1 MEAGEKYVVNK
12 SLHKKLIK
20 RLDNLD
26 LIMYIICI
34 ETKELYM
41 FIEAVIGSIVGSA
54 FILQN
59 IPGTIETSTNKIT
72 TKLSDIS
79 DKVDG
84 MNNTLIAM
92 KSKISDIE
100 IEQARMFHAFQWHDL
115 VQTLMAKNAV
125 YIGNNILELKEN
137 DSIIQLNLVEKSITE
152 TKFGKTYEKKFDG
165 CEYIDGKCVHYKDAS
180 CEKWFGFDGNITHE
194 VDSNGDE
201 TWYEYDTSNRCIHK
215 KIKHEKDYDEHWNEF
230 DSDGKLIR
238 QRSANKLKGYESVVE
253 RFVEYGNVIRMV
265 TKIGDVLS
273 REAYVTKDIGK
284 LELHKFIIGEACTYN
299 EYLIYYKEVITIYGV
314 TNTKEIGGATHEGN
328 ALVTH
333 VTHDE
338 ANGAIEKDIW
348 IDTNGTIEKGF
359 FNFLTHT
366 YEKRLA
372 LAKHK
377 LEEAKSII
385 TNSI

>member
-1 MEAGEKYVVNK
+1 
-12 SLHKKLIK
+12 
-20 RLDNLD
+20 
-26 LIMYIICI
+26 
-34 ETKELYM
+34 M
-41 FIEAVIGSIVGSA
+41 FIEAVIGSICGSA

-59 IPGTIETSTNKIT
+59 IPRTIETSTNKIT

-92 KSKISDIE
+92 KSKISYIE

-125 YIGNNILELKEN
+125 YLGNNILELKEN
-137 DSIIQLNLVEKSITE
+137 DSVIQLNLVERSITE
-152 TKFGKTYEKKFDG
+152 TKFGKTYKKTFDG
-165 CEYIDGKCVHYKDAS
+165 CEYIDGKCIHYKDAS

-194 VDSNGDE
+194 VDSNGEE

-215 KIKHEKDYDEHWNEF
+215 KVEHEKDYYEHWNEF

-238 QRSANKLKGYESVVE
+238 QRYAHGCAE

-265 TKIGDVLS
+265 AKIGDVFS
-273 REAYVTKDIGK
+273 TEAYVTKDIGK
-284 LELHKFIIGEACTYN
+284 LELHKFIKGEAWTYN
-299 EYLIYYKEVITIYGV
+299 ESLIYYKKV
-314 TNTKEIGGATHEGN
+314 TKFGATCTTEIGCASHEGN

-333 VTHDE
+333 VTEETHNE
-338 ANGAIEKDIW
+338 ANRAIEKDIW
-348 IDTNGTIEKGF
+348 EDTNGIIEKRF

-366 YEKRLA
+366 YEKRIA

>member
-1 MEAGEKYVVNK
+1 
-12 SLHKKLIK
+12 
-20 RLDNLD
+20 
-26 LIMYIICI
+26 
-34 ETKELYM
+34 M

-59 IPGTIETSTNKIT
+59 IPRTIETSTNKIT

-84 MNNTLIAM
+84 MNNTLIAI

-115 VQTLMAKNAV
+115 VQTLIAKNAV
-125 YIGNNILELKEN
+125 YLGNNILELKEN
-137 DSIIQLNLVEKSITE
+137 DSVIQLNLVERSITE
-152 TKFGKTYEKKFDG
+152 TKFGKTYKKTFDG
-165 CEYIDGKCVHYKDAS
+165 NEYIDGKCIHYKDAS

-194 VDSNGDE
+194 VDSNGEE

-215 KIKHEKDYDEHWNEF
+215 KVEHEKDYEEHWNEF

-238 QRSANKLKGYESVVE
+238 QRHAHKFKEYETVAE
-253 RFVEYGNVIRMV
+253 RVVEYGNVIRMV
-265 TKIGDVLS
+265 TKIGDGIS

-284 LELHKFIIGEACTYN
+284 LELHNFIHGEACTYN
-299 EYLIYYKEVITIYGV
+299 DSLIYYKEVHTRFGA
-314 TNTKEIGGATHEGN
+314 TCTTEIGCARNEGN

-333 VTHDE
+333 VTEETHNE

-348 IDTNGTIEKGF
+348 KDTNGIIEKRF

-366 YEKRLA
+366 YEKRIA